1 MEKKENNNFP
11 NFLDENEKN
20 NYVKCEMIKSM
31 NRRGKEIL
39 IKMLK
44 IKENVIYD
52 NILNINI
59 SIKNIWIYMDLQ
71 CTFSLNDLI
80 LISRTFKNTE
90 IIYDDISFEDNE
102 KHEKTNE
109 SLFDEEKK
117 PKNIFLYFQNY
128 KIRKNVVKIFFPKTH
143 TVCFIHK
150 NGSIH
155 IHGSLVLKK
164 LLLILIKVVK
174 KLKYKTFW
182 KYTKCQNKKNE
193 FNHNIYELCTFPS
206 LLDKS
211 FQIDTEN
218 LLNETKP
225 KQFEYI
231 KSSNM
236 IEGTKTQNTFNS
248 ASFINKN
255 LNQKIEPINPEH
267 SSSNLN
273 QIDML
278 VDGSKEPNRII
289 NNCENII
296 KEIRDKIDK
305 LSPLK
310 NYSTTFDELNNKI
323 EKKKLKKIEQNCMNS
338 HKKITH
344 KNSEKSDFLCFE
356 DNFSDF
362 GEKEEK
368 LLLLNSNNVKQN
380 KEEDLNFLKKN
391 KKIYNCGLSNFNT
404 LYEHNTGENYDS
416 QNNQVNIKKQIRNNL
431 DFENIPINNEWDTNK
446 ISKKIIYKFN
456 IHNKWTYIIRDDVI
470 FDMTKFNIKQ
480 LVCVFKIKLKHFDI
494 TRIYN
499 YIEFK
504 NILTDINN
512 IVYIKIDQNFLN
524 KLISQTNLENFV
536 KNNFIQNYHIN
547 NKNSVRTVLLFS
559 SGKVVIYSCKDI
571 HEVLSISRFVVN
583 ALRRNNNIIF
593 E

>member
-1 MEKKENNNFP
+1 MEKKEKNNFT

-31 NRRGKEIL
+31 NKEGKEIL

-44 IKENVIYD
+44 IKENIIYD

-80 LISRTFKNTE
+80 LVSRTFKNTE

-102 KHEKTNE
+102 KKEKTNE
-109 SLFDEEKK
+109 SIFDEEKK

-128 KIRKNVVKIFFPKTH
+128 KIRKNVVKIFFPKSH

-164 LLLILIKVVK
+164 LLLLLIKVVK
-174 KLKYKTFW
+174 KIKYKTFW
-182 KYTKCQNKKNE
+182 KYTK
-193 FNHNIYELCTFPS
+193 S
-206 LLDKS
+206 L
-211 FQIDTEN
+211 
-218 LLNETKP
+218 
-225 KQFEYI
+225 
-231 KSSNM
+231 NM
-236 IEGTKTQNTFNS
+236 IEDTKTQSTS
-248 ASFINKN
+248 TSVSFINN
-255 LNQKIEPINPEH
+255 NSNQQIEAIDPEH
-267 SSSNLN
+267 SSSYLN
-273 QIDML
+273 KIDML
-278 VDGSKEPNRII
+278 PNGSKKSNEII
-289 NNCENII
+289 DNCENVI
-296 KEIRDKIDK
+296 KEIKNKIDK
-305 LSPLK
+305 LKPLK
-310 NYSTTFDELNNKI
+310 NCNTTFDELNNKI
-323 EKKKLKKIEQNCMNS
+323 EKKIDQNYMNS
-338 HKKITH
+338 H

-356 DNFSDF
+356 
-362 GEKEEK
+362 EKEENV
-368 LLLLNSNNVKQN
+368 LLVNNDNVKQN
-380 KEEDLNFLKKN
+380 KEENLNFLKKN
-391 KKIYNCGLSNFNT
+391 I
-404 LYEHNTGENYDS
+404 EI
-416 QNNQVNIKKQIRNNL
+416 NIKKEIRNNL
-431 DFENIPINNEWDTNK
+431 NFENIPINNQWNINK
-446 ISKKIIYKFN
+446 ISKKIMYKFN
-456 IHNKWTYIIRDDVI
+456 IHNKWTYTIRDDVI

-512 IVYIKIDQNFLN
+512 IIYIKIDQKFLN

-559 SGKVVIYSCKDI
+559 SGKVVIYSCKAI

-583 ALRRNNNIIF
+583 TLKRNNNIIL

>member
-1 MEKKENNNFP
+1 MEKRENNKIP
-11 NFLDENEKN
+11 NFVDENEKN

-31 NRRGKEIL
+31 NKQGKEIL

-52 NILNINI
+52 DILNINI
-59 SIKNIWIYMDLQ
+59 FIKNIWMSMDLQ

-80 LISRTFKNTE
+80 LISRSFKNTE

-102 KHEKTNE
+102 KKQKTNE
-109 SLFDEEKK
+109 SLFSDDKK
-117 PKNIFLYFQNY
+117 TKNIFLYFQNY
-128 KIRKNVVKIFFPKTH
+128 KIRKNVVKIFFPKSH

-182 KYTKCQNKKNE
+182 NYNKSQNKTNE
-193 FNHNIYELCTFPS
+193 LNTFSPP
-206 LLDKS
+206 LDKS
-211 FQIDTEN
+211 FQTHTEN
-218 LLNETKP
+218 LLNEN
-225 KQFEYI
+225 KQKQVEYTRPSDI
-231 KSSNM
+231 
-236 IEGTKTQNTFNS
+236 IDDTKTQSTPNYF
-248 ASFINKN
+248 SFINKN
-255 LNQKIEPINPEH
+255 LDQQIESIEPDHP
-267 SSSNLN
+267 SSNLK
-273 QIDML
+273 QTYML
-278 VDGSKEPNRII
+278 VNDLKGTSDII

-296 KEIRDKIDK
+296 KDIRDKIDK
-305 LSPLK
+305 LSPLEMC
-310 NYSTTFDELNNKI
+310 TTPFDESNN
-323 EKKKLKKIEQNCMNS
+323 EIEQNCMNS
-338 HKKITH
+338 HK
-344 KNSEKSDFLCFE
+344 NCEKSDFLRLE

-362 GEKEEK
+362 EEKEEK
-368 LLLLNSNNVKQN
+368 LLLLNSDNIKQD
-380 KEEDLNFLKKN
+380 KDEDLNFLKKN
-391 KKIYNCGLSNFNT
+391 DEIN
-404 LYEHNTGENYDS
+404 
-416 QNNQVNIKKQIRNNL
+416 KQRIRNSLNL
-431 DFENIPINNEWDTNK
+431 ENVPINNEYNINK
-446 ISKKIIYKFN
+446 ISKKFMYKFN
-456 IHNKWTYIIRDDVI
+456 IHDKWAYTIRDDMI

-494 TRIYN
+494 SRIYN

-512 IVYIKIDQNFLN
+512 IIYIKIDQNFLN

-536 KNNFIQNYHIN
+536 KNNFTQNYHIN

-583 ALRRNNNIIF
+583 VLRRNNNIIF

>member
-1 MEKKENNNFP
+1 MEKKENSKVTNFV
-11 NFLDENEKN
+11 DENEKN

-31 NRRGKEIL
+31 NKQGKEIL
-39 IKMLK
+39 IKLLK

-52 NILNINI
+52 DILNINI
-59 SIKNIWIYMDLQ
+59 FIKNIWMSMDLQ

-80 LISRTFKNTE
+80 LISRSFKNTE

-102 KHEKTNE
+102 KKQKANE
-109 SLFDEEKK
+109 SLFSDEKK
-117 PKNIFLYFQNY
+117 TKNIFLYFQNY
-128 KIRKNVVKIFFPKTH
+128 KIRKNVVKIFFPKSH

-182 KYTKCQNKKNE
+182 NYNKCQNKGNE
-193 FNHNIYELCTFPS
+193 PNTFQPH
-206 LLDKS
+206 
-211 FQIDTEN
+211 TEN
-218 LLNETKP
+218 LLNENNQ
-225 KQFEYI
+225 KQVEYTRPSDRI
-231 KSSNM
+231 DD
-236 IEGTKTQNTFNS
+236 TKTQNASNS
-248 ASFINKN
+248 FGFIDKN
-255 LNQKIEPINPEH
+255 ADQKIESIDSDHP
-267 SSSNLN
+267 SSNLK
-273 QIDML
+273 QPDML
-278 VDGSKEPNRII
+278 VNDLKGTSDII

-305 LSPLK
+305 LSPLEMC
-310 NYSTTFDELNNKI
+310 STPFDESNN
-323 EKKKLKKIEQNCMNS
+323 EIEQNCMNS
-338 HKKITH
+338 HK
-344 KNSEKSDFLCFE
+344 NCEKSGFLRLG

-362 GEKEEK
+362 DE
-368 LLLLNSNNVKQN
+368 

-391 KKIYNCGLSNFNT
+391 DEINI
-404 LYEHNTGENYDS
+404 
-416 QNNQVNIKKQIRNNL
+416 NNQTIRNSLNL
-431 DFENIPINNEWDTNK
+431 ENVSINNEYNINK
-446 ISKKIIYKFN
+446 ISKKFMYKFN
-456 IHNKWTYIIRDDVI
+456 IHDKWGYTIRDDMI

-494 TRIYN
+494 SRIYN

-512 IVYIKIDQNFLN
+512 IIYIKIDQNFLN
-524 KLISQTNLENFV
+524 KLISQTNLENFI
-536 KNNFIQNYHIN
+536 KNNFTQNYHIN

-571 HEVLSISRFVVN
+571 HEVLAISRFVVN
-583 ALRRNNNIIF
+583 VLRRNNNIIF